1 MQLHIENFGPIKN
14 GTIEIG
20 NLTLIGGRNNAGK
33 TYITYL
39 MWGILNFI
47 ETEIQNRAY
56 FDESYWDVKFRGLT
70 DISLKQ
76 LDLAMLFDANPTF
89 FENAHIEVPNFAT
102 LIDDAAKRIAK
113 TGQYISV
120 TRPFLLPAQRETI
133 VLFQKALDQH
143 NNALVKEL
151 KRTKSWDLLEM
162 STANLAEPIH
172 KNIDFVRNSEGIQK
186 YNSFVQQ
193 QFPEIL
199 TYLEE
204 ILGINYVLV
213 DGRMMII
220 DQQTKAAMP
229 PYMASTSARS
239 LSGLYLWLKHLAKP
253 NDLLMIDE
261 PELNLHPES
270 QIKMARLFVKLVNVG
285 IKVWVTTHSDY
296 IVKEINNMLMLSNN
310 FENHENIMTELGYTH
325 NEILK
330 TNDLHAYIVQNG
342 TIERIKT
349 DHLGMLKS
357 TFDTAMEQIN
367 ECTDR
372 LYNAIEQK

>member
-1 MQLHIENFGPIKN
+1 MQLHIENFGPIKD

-20 NLTLIGGRNNAGK
+20 NLTLIGGKNNAGK

-39 MWGILNFI
+39 MWGVLNFI
-47 ETEIQNRAY
+47 ETEIQNNAY
-56 FDESYWDVKFRGLT
+56 YDESYWDTYLGGLT

-76 LDLAMLFDANPTF
+76 LDLAKLFDANPTF
-89 FENAHIEVPNFAT
+89 FENARIEIPNFVT
-102 LIDDAAKRIAK
+102 VIDRVAKEIAK
-113 TGQYISV
+113 TGQSIFV
-120 TRPFLLPAQRETI
+120 TRLFLLPAQREAI

-143 NNALVKEL
+143 NNTLIKEL
-151 KRTKSWDLLEM
+151 KKTRRWGVLEM

-172 KNIDFVRNSEGIQK
+172 QNIDFVRNSEGIQK

-199 TYLEE
+199 EYLEE

-367 ECTDR
+367 NCTDR